1 LKKAGEVLWQR
12 EGTSITCV
20 RGRGRFLD
28 VGEDLDVREVCAK
41 GGEQLELSGAG
52 IGVWCND
59 DNAVLNGMSAVGH
72 RSTRGD
78 GGRDLQSEEGFATA
92 VIAIQERN
100 AGEGETVLPEP
111 DDRFGWGSRQSLFI
125 DRKGEREWI
134 VRGLWSFGGRVLEQR
149 EEGGTG

>member
-41 GGEQLELSGAG
+41 GGEQLDLGGGG
-52 IGVWCND
+52 ISVWCND

-111 DDRFGWGSRQSLFI
+111 GDRSGRGSREGMFV
-125 DRKGEREWI
+125 DAKGDGERVE
-134 VRGLWSFGGRVLEQR
+134 RGL
-149 EEGGTG
+149 